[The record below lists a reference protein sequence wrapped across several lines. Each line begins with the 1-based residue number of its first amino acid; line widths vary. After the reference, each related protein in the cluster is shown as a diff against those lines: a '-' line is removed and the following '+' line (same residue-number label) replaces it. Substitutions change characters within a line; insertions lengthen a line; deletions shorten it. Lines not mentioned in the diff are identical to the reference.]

1 MSPKKNVG
9 GPKGKGPAKKAASKR
24 PPPPDT
30 ASSEDEGVSA
40 EDLSA
45 LLIRV
50 NELEKE
56 RGLAAA
62 AAPRPARKAS
72 KASMFKTLLSRVSI
86 LETNRE
92 ASRPTGVGEACLA
105 RSETPVRQPEPLQI
119 QAAVQ
124 SSSAA
129 QQQRDTASQLDSA
142 MAVTSVLPPV
152 QRATTSSDGAFQTAS
167 TCSRRT
173 TGTHARPSL
182 AGWNEEILRGMSL
195 ALAPNSRK
203 SYLRTV
209 QEFIEFRQSYSLPSV
224 LPVPYDHIAKFCVYS
239 KRRGLAPQTI
249 RSKLAALA
257 YWLKAQGLPDFTN
270 DFRLHKVV
278 SGWSREGQR
287 QPDGR
292 QPFTPDI
299 LRGLRQ
305 IWPRLCSSHYEQRL
319 FHAASLTAFF
329 GALRVSELIPTS
341 KKDLS
346 QRALLF
352 SDVTIRDEQLQIRVR
367 SSKTDQRAMGSLI
380 SLSKCADDDICPVFA
395 VTQFI
400 TIRGSTPGYFFCHQH
415 GGPLTKY
422 QFWTLTAKALKLL
435 GLGHLKFGTHS
446 FRIGAASTAANLGYD
461 SVSIKTLGRWRSEA
475 YKGYVRPV
483 PR

>member
-152 QRATTSSDGAFQTAS
+152 QRATTSSDGVLLSQ
-167 TCSRRT
+167 RRRVLIC
-173 TGTHARPSL
+173 GHSYVYWAERHARRGPFGQHLGLASL
-182 AGWNEEILRGMSL
+182 ATIEWRGM
-195 ALAPNSRK
+195 
-203 SYLRTV
+203 
-209 QEFIEFRQSYSLPSV
+209 
-224 LPVPYDHIAKFCVYS
+224 
-239 KRRGLAPQTI
+239 RGL
-249 RSKLAALA
+249 R
-257 YWLKAQGLPDFTN
+257 WDGLVPMLLYGDC
-270 DFRLHKVV
+270 
-278 SGWSREGQR
+278 
-287 QPDGR
+287 PA
-292 QPFTPDI
+292 PDI
-299 LRGLRQ
+299 LLIHLGGNDLGLLKGKALYLHARTDLLK
-305 IWPRLCSSHYEQRL
+305 IWERWPHTHIIWSAVIPRLKWPGGGDVRKLEKARKRVNRAIRVILTRANGSYIAHDQITHDNNSLYRADGVHLSDSGIDIFLANIQ
-319 FHAASLTAFF
+319 AA
-329 GALRVSELIPTS
+329 
-341 KKDLS
+341 
-346 QRALLF
+346 
-352 SDVTIRDEQLQIRVR
+352 IRD
-367 SSKTDQRAMGSLI
+367 
-380 SLSKCADDDICPVFA
+380 
-395 VTQFI
+395 
-400 TIRGSTPGYFFCHQH
+400 
-415 GGPLTKY
+415 
-422 QFWTLTAKALKLL
+422 KLGEL
-435 GLGHLKFGTHS
+435 VGDG
-446 FRIGAASTAANLGYD
+446 D
-461 SVSIKTLGRWRSEA
+461 
-475 YKGYVRPV
+475 
-483 PR
+483 